1 MEDNQIID
9 LYWQKNADAI
19 AETASKY
26 GAYCF
31 AVAENIL
38 HNTEDSQECVNDTYL
53 HAWNAIPPQKPLVLR
68 MFLAKITR
76 NISFDRY
83 HARKAEKRGGGEIA
97 LVLDELEECL
107 GGADTAA
114 MYEVKE
120 LRGSI
125 QSFVRALPEREGNVL
140 VRRYFFAE
148 PVSVIAKRYGLTE
161 NHVRVIL
168 SRARGKLRGH
178 LLKGGYL

>member
-1 MEDNQIID
+1 
-9 LYWQKNADAI
+9 
-19 AETASKY
+19 
-26 GAYCF
+26 
-31 AVAENIL
+31 
-38 HNTEDSQECVNDTYL
+38 
-53 HAWNAIPPQKPLVLR
+53 
-68 MFLAKITR
+68 
-76 NISFDRY
+76 
-83 HARKAEKRGGGEIA
+83 
-97 LVLDELEECL
+97 
-107 GGADTAA
+107 